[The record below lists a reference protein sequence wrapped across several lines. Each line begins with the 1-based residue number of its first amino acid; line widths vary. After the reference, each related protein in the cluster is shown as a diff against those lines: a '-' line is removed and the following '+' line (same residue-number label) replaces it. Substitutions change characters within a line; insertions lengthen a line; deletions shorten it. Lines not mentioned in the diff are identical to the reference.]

1 MNKNKIITLDNVLTI
16 NNIRSAYL
24 SVMKTCKNKKRKYKF
39 NLYKN
44 INIENIYRVLKNG
57 SYKPLSYILFVIYEP
72 KPRLVMS
79 QCVTDKIVNHFIAKF
94 ILIPNLESKLSDNN
108 IATRVG
114 KGSSYGNKLMIKYI
128 NTLRQKG
135 SVYCLKLDISKY
147 FYNINHE
154 ILINK
159 LINDGIDLKTIEIIK
174 KLINETNNN
183 YVNNYINKVN
193 KEKKLDIPEYKQG
206 VGLSIGAVINQFLA
220 IYYLNSVIKYIKEDL
235 HLKYSISYMDDI
247 LILHNDKEQ
256 LKIVKKLVE
265 KEINKL
271 GLKLNPKSTICSLK
285 SGINFLGVRHYEK
298 NGKYIRGFRKST
310 IKKVNNRLNVLKK
323 TDIVKYNKS
332 LASYH
337 GYYLI
342 INPNIRGEFKM
353 KQIDKYKSYKEKYQ
367 NALLLIKEGS
377 FYKCY
382 DNDAKI
388 IWYIFD
394 YVYLNDTVSFGS
406 KAYSKVFDELN
417 RLKLSYVIITEEETL
432 NKFDNEVYNIY
443 LNLAVT
449 SYDFNEK
456 IKIINKK
463 VEKLINTNNSNY
475 GKIVDFLNKL

>member
-1 MNKNKIITLDNVLTI
+1 M
-16 NNIRSAYL
+16 
-24 SVMKTCKNKKRKYKF
+24 
-39 NLYKN
+39 
-44 INIENIYRVLKNG
+44 
-57 SYKPLSYILFVIYEP
+57 
-72 KPRLVMS
+72 
-79 QCVTDKIVNHFIAKF
+79 
-94 ILIPNLESKLSDNN
+94 
-108 IATRVG
+108 
-114 KGSSYGNKLMIKYI
+114 
-128 NTLRQKG
+128 
-135 SVYCLKLDISKY
+135 
-147 FYNINHE
+147 
-154 ILINK
+154 
-159 LINDGIDLKTIEIIK
+159 
-174 KLINETNNN
+174 
-183 YVNNYINKVN
+183 
-193 KEKKLDIPEYKQG
+193 
-206 VGLSIGAVINQFLA
+206 SIGAVINQFLA
-220 IYYLNSVIKYIKEDL
+220 IYYINGVIKYIKDDL
-235 HLKYSISYMDDI
+235 HLKYSVGYMDDI
-247 LILHNDKEQ
+247 LILHNNKEY
-256 LKIVKKLVE
+256 LKNVKKLVE

-394 YVYLNDTVSFGS
+394 YVYINDAVSFGS

-417 RLKLSYVIITEEETL
+417 RLKLSYVIITEEESL
-432 NKFDNEVYNIY
+432 NLFDNEVYNIY

-456 IKIINKK
+456 IKIITKK
-463 VEKLINTNNSNY
+463 VEELININNSNY